1 LAPNPKLMKIGSI
14 KLTLLL
20 FVISLNAAAQLKL
33 PTLKTSSDSKNLLK
47 ADLQKIVA
55 DYPNGFTTYTGEVMA
70 ENPQTVEYQ
79 SLLTPAG
86 AESSAIVQYASKNKP
101 VYSWQA
107 VMLTTDSY
115 EEAAKKYK
123 AVFNQVK
130 GANVQFNASRSY
142 FLQGT
147 YNEPTDSKRFTN
159 SMLNFSTREQPMAK
173 LKVEVNMVYVFPE
186 WKVNLLVYERE
197 REDDERGNIYDN

>member
-1 LAPNPKLMKIGSI
+1 MKIGSR

-20 FVISLNAAAQLKL
+20 FVISLNAEAQLKI
-33 PTLKTSSDSKNLLK
+33 PAFKTSSESKNLLK

-55 DYPNGFTTYTGEVMA
+55 DYPNGFTHYTGEVIA
-70 ENPQTVEYQ
+70 ENPQTTEYQ

-86 AESSAIVQYASKNKP
+86 AESSAIILYDSKRKP

-107 VMLTTDSY
+107 LMLTTDSY

-123 AVFNQVK
+123 AVYNQVK

-147 YNEPTDSKRFTN
+147 YNEPTDGKRFTN
-159 SMLNFSTREQPMAK
+159 SLLHFSTREQPMAK
-173 LKVEVNMVYVFPE
+173 LKVEVNMEYVFPE

-197 REDDERGNIYDN
+197 RKDDERGNIYDN